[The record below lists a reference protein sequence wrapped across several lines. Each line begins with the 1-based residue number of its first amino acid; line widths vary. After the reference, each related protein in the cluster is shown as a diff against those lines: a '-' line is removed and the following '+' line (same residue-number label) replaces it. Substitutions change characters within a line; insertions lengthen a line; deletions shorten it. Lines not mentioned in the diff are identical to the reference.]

1 MAEPP
6 VSLRSPPPEVAPPAK
21 TLLLGGARSGKSRR
35 AEQLAGEWLVT
46 PGHEALL
53 LATAWAGDAE
63 MAARIA
69 RHRLDRAQRVPRL
82 GCEEVPIA
90 LPQAIRRHAA
100 PQRLLVVDCL
110 TLWLTQ
116 CRMPPPGQTVQ
127 DAPRLENELVDAVA
141 AAAGPIVLVSNEIG
155 LGVLP
160 MAREAR
166 EAVDALGHLHQ
177 RLAAVCNTVTL
188 MVAGLPLHLKEAP

>member
-1 MAEPP
+1 
-6 VSLRSPPPEVAPPAK
+6 VK
-21 TLLLGGARSGKSRR
+21 TLVLGGARSGKSRR
-35 AEQLAGEWLVT
+35 AEQIAASWLET

-63 MAARIA
+63 MAARIE
-69 RHRLDRAQRVPRL
+69 RHRLDRAQRIPQL
-82 GCEEVPIA
+82 ACEETPIE
-90 LPQAIRRHAA
+90 LPLAIRRHAA

-116 CRMPPPGQTVQ
+116 CRMPPPGQAPQ
-127 DAPRLENELVDAVA
+127 DASRLETELVDAVA

-155 LGVLP
+155 LGLLP
-160 MAREAR
+160 MGREAR
-166 EAVDALGHLHQ
+166 EVVDALGHLHQ
-177 RLAAVCNTVTL
+177 RLAKVCDAVSL